1 MQYAT
6 PKWALVTV
14 ASALLFAL
22 GVATHAWLA
31 PPSHAGM
38 PTTPEAAGAPAP
50 VPAGLPDFTPLV
62 QQNAAAVVNISVTR
76 EIAPGAAL
84 RDMPDGLQQ
93 FFRLPP
99 HAGIQQTGVGSGFVI
114 EPDGYILTNA
124 HVVDG
129 AREIEVKF
137 SDKRART
144 AKVVGVDPLSDIA
157 LVKVDAK
164 DLTTVQIGR
173 ADTLRVGQWVLA
185 IGSPF
190 GFEQSASQGI
200 ISALGRSLPGEI
212 YVPFVQTDV
221 PINPGNSGGPLIDL
235 AGRVVGVN
243 AQIYSR
249 SGGYQGVAFAIPIDV
264 AMQVAQQLKADG
276 KVTRG
281 WLGIGIQDLNQELA
295 SSFRLKE
302 PVGAL
307 VASVEPGSPA
317 AIAGLRAGDVI
328 RRYDGKD
335 IVEAGDLP
343 PQIAA
348 SRPGHDAALQVWRNG
363 TSLGIDVTVARL
375 PDRLAGKG

>member
-1 MQYAT
+1 M
-6 PKWALVTV
+6 
-14 ASALLFAL
+14 
-22 GVATHAWLA
+22 
-31 PPSHAGM
+31 AGM
-38 PTTPEAAGAPAP
+38 PGA
-50 VPAGLPDFTPLV
+50 
-62 QQNAAAVVNISVTR
+62 
-76 EIAPGAAL
+76 
-84 RDMPDGLQQ
+84 
-93 FFRLPP
+93 
-99 HAGIQQTGVGSGFVI
+99 
-114 EPDGYILTNA
+114 
-124 HVVDG
+124 
-129 AREIEVKF
+129 
-137 SDKRART
+137 T
-144 AKVVGVDPLSDIA
+144 ANQP
-157 LVKVDAK
+157 
-164 DLTTVQIGR
+164 
-173 ADTLRVGQWVLA
+173 
-185 IGSPF
+185 
-190 GFEQSASQGI
+190 
-200 ISALGRSLPGEI
+200 
-212 YVPFVQTDV
+212 
-221 PINPGNSGGPLIDL
+221 
-235 AGRVVGVN
+235 GRVVGVN

-302 PVGAL
+302 PGGAL